1 MKKYFSFA
9 GTISGTSFFL
19 RTLFTIVL
27 SIPLIITIISK
38 WTSYF
43 TSLGNFDISDPSLE
57 NQMAIQAFGDDL
69 AQKIADNPEFYLNDF
84 LNSFTFAW
92 ILVFVLSVVPAIWF
106 GLATYYKRVSALFY
120 DQRKQVFLALVLF
133 DIVSDYIVLTNTGV
147 VSSIVSL
154 IGLFIFAFLVFKNST
169 PENYDVSKT
178 ADDQS
183 EKAMQQLKELERNK
197 GKQ

>member
-1 MKKYFSFA
+1 MKKFFSFA

-27 SIPLIITIISK
+27 SIPLIITLISK

-57 NQMAIQAFGDDL
+57 NQMAIQAFGDEL

-84 LNSFTFAW
+84 LNSFTFGW
-92 ILVFVLSVVPAIWF
+92 ILLFVLSVIPAIWF

-120 DQRKQVFLALVLF
+120 DQRKQVFLALILF
-133 DIVSDYIVLTNTGV
+133 DIVSDYIFFSNSGILTTI
-147 VSSIVSL
+147 VSSIGIL
-154 IGLFIFAFLVFKNST
+154 IFVFLVFNNSKFQNH
-169 PENYDVSKT
+169 E
-178 ADDQS
+178 
-183 EKAMQQLKELERNK
+183 
-197 GKQ
+197 G

>member
-27 SIPLIITIISK
+27 SIPLIITLISK

-43 TSLGNFDISDPSLE
+43 TSLGDFDISDPSLE

-84 LNSFTFAW
+84 LNSFTFGW

-133 DIVSDYIVLTNTGV
+133 DVVSDYIVLTNTGV

-154 IGLFIFAFLVFKNST
+154 IGLFIFVFLVFKNSI
-169 PENYDVSKT
+169 PENYDDSKT
-178 ADDQS
+178 ADDQA
-183 EKAMQQLKELERNK
+183 EKATQVLKELERKK